1 MQNFAFFYS
10 LKTLKLAKYCGFSSN
25 TSFLWE
31 KFSHRLINNTERT
44 LDVVFSRFRDFSF
57 TRTLRQKPKGVTRML
72 SLCLVNQRSM
82 RVTSLG
88 FCISVISDLSVLFL
102 IYEFSELLELCF
114 RLRIRMEE
122 EHISSLSTKN
132 FRNRRHTRSRRNMR
146 NRRNRNQEARKRY
159 LTKCYKIKMF
169 SQWLELKKIS
179 SNKCYDIF

>member
-1 MQNFAFFYS
+1 M
-10 LKTLKLAKYCGFSSN
+10 
-25 TSFLWE
+25 
-31 KFSHRLINNTERT
+31 
-44 LDVVFSRFRDFSF
+44 V
-57 TRTLRQKPKGVTRML
+57 

-88 FCISVISDLSVLFL
+88 FCIRVILEKTATSVLSVLFL

-179 SNKCYDIF
+179 SNKCYDDF